1 MMQKSTEIK
10 IRKPDDWHLHLR
22 DGDALKVTVPN
33 ACRGFNR
40 GIIMPNLVPP
50 VTTVDLA
57 HEYRKR
63 IVQNIPR
70 GSSWQPLMVLFLTDR
85 TSPEEIYKAHDS
97 KIIFGVKLYP
107 AGATTNSDTG
117 VTNLSKLNKTF
128 AAMQEVGMVL
138 QIHGEVTDKNIDIF
152 DREAVFIETILKPLV
167 EKFPTLKVSLEHIT
181 TEESVT
187 FVTKDSDSVHAS
199 ITPQHLLYNRNDM
212 LVSGIRPH
220 LFCLPILKR
229 ERHQQALLEA
239 ATSGNKKLYLGTDSA
254 PHARDQKENC
264 CGCAGCYSHLSAI
277 ELYAEVFDEFN
288 ALDKLEGFASM
299 HGPDFYGLPY
309 NDSFIFLKR
318 QKWKIPSSI
327 KYLNTEL
334 IPLGANSE
342 LNWKLI

>member
-1 MMQKSTEIK
+1 MC
-10 IRKPDDWHLHLR
+10 IR
-22 DGDALKVTVPN
+22 
-33 ACRGFNR
+33 
-40 GIIMPNLVPP
+40 
-50 VTTVDLA
+50 
-57 HEYRKR
+57 
-63 IVQNIPR
+63 
-70 GSSWQPLMVLFLTDR
+70 
-85 TSPEEIYKAHDS
+85 DS
-97 KIIFGVKLYP
+97 
-107 AGATTNSDTG
+107 
-117 VTNLSKLNKTF
+117 
-128 AAMQEVGMVL
+128 
-138 QIHGEVTDKNIDIF
+138 
-152 DREAVFIETILKPLV
+152 LKPLV

-277 ELYAEVFDEFN
+277 ELYAEVFDQFN

-309 NDSFIFLKR
+309 NDSFISLKR
-318 QKWKIPSSI
+318 QKWKVPSSI